1 MRKTLYFSENFPP
14 KKTERQTLGLSWRR
28 NTQFGRLSHE
38 LGWQH
43 TFCAIFRVFPC
54 RHANLTLSPPQ
65 RHFCAFRPRAWCFC
79 SKSLLSMHSMVW
91 CGGVFGRCQLPCT
104 GVELPLPELPCPALF
119 PANNDRIP
127 CTSSLIPVKVASA
140 RPFRVSAVMI
150 STTTVRGKK
159 GLERGSRG

>member
-1 MRKTLYFSENFPP
+1 MRKTLYFSENY
-14 KKTERQTLGLSWRR
+14 KKTTATLGLSWRR
-28 NTQFGRLSHE
+28 STQFGRLSHE

-65 RHFCAFRPRAWCFC
+65 RHFYAFRPRAWCFC

-127 CTSSLIPVKVASA
+127 CTSSLIPVKVASTRHFELA
-140 RPFRVSAVMI
+140 R
-150 STTTVRGKK
+150 
-159 GLERGSRG
+159 